1 MKNKILVHLLV
12 PEIDESYDVFIPI
25 NIRIGTVVKLL
36 NKSILELTNGIIQ
49 EKKSRKLYS
58 VADSTTYP
66 TNALVRETNIRNGV
80 TVILM

>member
-36 NKSILELTNGIIQ
+36 NKSILELTNGIFQ
-49 EKKSRKLYS
+49 EKNSRKLYS
-58 VADSTTYP
+58 VVDSTTYP

>member
-36 NKSILELTNGIIQ
+36 NKSILVLTNGIFQ
-49 EKKSRKLYS
+49 EKNSRKLYS

>member
-36 NKSILELTNGIIQ
+36 NKSILELTNGIFQ

-58 VADSTTYP
+58 VADSTTYL
-66 TNALVRETNIRNGV
+66 TNALVRETNILNGV